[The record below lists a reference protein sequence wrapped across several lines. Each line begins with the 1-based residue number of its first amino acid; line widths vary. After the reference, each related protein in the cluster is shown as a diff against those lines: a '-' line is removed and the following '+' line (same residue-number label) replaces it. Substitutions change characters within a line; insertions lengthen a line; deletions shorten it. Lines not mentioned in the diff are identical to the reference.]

1 MFYSL
6 VLALLIAATPALAQ
20 SDVQQGEYL
29 ARAGDCFSCHTGTD
43 KGAIPLDGGRQRQT
57 PFGTLSSP
65 NITPD
70 KETGIGPWTDDQFY
84 KAMHDGIA
92 LDGTLLYPLIS
103 FDHYTRVTRADAML
117 IKAYLFSVPPVHA
130 PRQDSHLSFP
140 YNIRESLPAWRLL
153 FFKPATFVPGPAR
166 STAENRGAY
175 LVEGL
180 GHCGAC
186 HTPRNRLGASVKGD
200 ALGGGEISGQGWFAP
215 NISSDVHEGICAWSE
230 EQLVAFLKTG
240 ISPGHAIAAGPM
252 AETIHTSLRYLTD
265 DDLHAISA
273 YLKVAPAKAL
283 YAETTGPVPE
293 GAALY
298 LEHCGICHQ
307 PNGAG
312 LKGAVPNLAGSGV
325 VGAGGP
331 DDVIRTILG
340 GMPAHGTY
348 AVMPGMAAQLS
359 PAEIAAIAN
368 YIRGAWGNQAP
379 QTATAGMVGKLAAST
394 RTMLSGTAGCDPVP
408 ASVGNLL
415 VDQGLERINA
425 GNMLEQIPVVLG
437 HLPASQAGEPKAEL
451 VNGLI
456 AAYCPILAADQTLTQ
471 AARLEQLQQ
480 FAALAYA
487 QITKSE

>member
-1 MFYSL
+1 MLYRIA
-6 VLALLIAATPALAQ
+6 LALLLVATPALAQ
-20 SDVQQGEYL
+20 TSLEQGEYL

-43 KGAIPLDGGRQRQT
+43 KGAIPLAGGRQLQT

-70 KETGIGPWTDDQFY
+70 KETGIGLWTDDDFY

-92 LDGTLLYPLIS
+92 RDGTLLYPLMP
-103 FDHYTRVTRADAML
+103 FDHYTKVTRADAML

-130 PRQDSHLSFP
+130 PRQESHLSFP
-140 YNIRESLPAWRLL
+140 YNIRESLAAWRLL
-153 FFKPATFVPGPAR
+153 FFKPATFVPDPAR
-166 STAENRGAY
+166 SAAENRGAY

-186 HTPRNRLGASVKGD
+186 HTPRNQMGASVKGA
-200 ALGGGEISGQGWFAP
+200 ALGGGEITGQGWFAP
-215 NISSDVHEGICAWSE
+215 NISSDIHEGIGAWTD
-230 EQLVAFLKTG
+230 EQLIAFLKTG
-240 ISPGHAIAAGPM
+240 ITPGHAIAAGPM

-265 DDLHAISA
+265 DDLHAIA
-273 YLKVAPAKAL
+273 AFLKVAPAKTL
-283 YAETTGPVPE
+283 YAETTAPAPE
-293 GAALY
+293 GTALY

-340 GMPAHGTY
+340 GMSAHGSY
-348 AVMPGMAAQLS
+348 AVMPGMATQLS

-368 YIRGAWGNQAP
+368 YIRGAWGNTAP
-379 QTATAGMVGKLAAST
+379 QTATAGMVGTLAAST
-394 RTMLSGTAGCDPVP
+394 QTMLSGTASCDPVP
-408 ASVGNLL
+408 PALASQLVG
-415 VDQGLERINA
+415 QGLEGINA
-425 GNMLEQIPVVLG
+425 GNMLEQIPLILG
-437 HLPASQAGEPKAEL
+437 HLPAATAAEPKAEL

-456 AAYCPILAADQTLTQ
+456 AAYCPIVAADTKLTP
-471 AARLEQLQQ
+471 AARLEQLQE

-487 QITKSE
+487 QVSK